1 MRWNTHPVRQR
12 FVVDTYTYMY
22 FVECENNMY
31 GAGCSEECGHCVN
44 GEQCNP
50 VHGTCRNGCETGYYK
65 KRCKRGRASNT
76 MHTDT
81 S

>member
-1 MRWNTHPVRQR
+1 MKYASRPTTFCGRHLHIHVLCRMREQHVW
-12 FVVDTYTYMY
+12 
-22 FVECENNMY
+22 
-31 GAGCSEECGHCVN
+31 GCSEECGHCVN